1 MKTANFLNKAI
12 TKFFTFWI
20 IAFSVITYIY
30 PSPFV
35 DLKFLI
41 VPTLGI
47 IMFGMGMALT
57 LTDFKRVLYR
67 PIDVS
72 IGVLSQYIIMPLLGF
87 ILAKL
92 FGLQALLA
100 VGVVLVGSC
109 SGGTASNVITY
120 LARGDVALS
129 VTLTSIS
136 TILAP
141 FSIPILMFIYA
152 GEWITVPVVELFLS
166 AIKIVLIPVVV
177 GLLLRTILGD
187 RINKIYPFLPSL
199 SSFSIVFIVG
209 VIVAANAG
217 VIGSLGFSV
226 LLVVIIHNILGLS
239 IGYGISRAFGL
250 DESRSRAI
258 SIEVGMQNSGL
269 AVALANNY
277 FGSLSALPAAMFSV
291 WHNLSG
297 SLLALWWRRN
307 S

>member
-47 IMFGMGMALT
+47 IMFGMGMTLT

-109 SGGTASNVITY
+109 PGGTASNVITY

-152 GEWITVPVVELFLS
+152 GEWITVPVLELFLS

-250 DESRSRAI
+250 DESRSRTI

-269 AVALANNY
+269 AVALANTY

>member
-47 IMFGMGMALT
+47 IMFGMGMTLT

-109 SGGTASNVITY
+109 PGG
-120 LARGDVALS
+120 G
-129 VTLTSIS
+129 
-136 TILAP
+136 
-141 FSIPILMFIYA
+141 
-152 GEWITVPVVELFLS
+152 GE
-166 AIKIVLIPVVV
+166 IVKL
-177 GLLLRTILGD
+177 
-187 RINKIYPFLPSL
+187 
-199 SSFSIVFIVG
+199 
-209 VIVAANAG
+209 
-217 VIGSLGFSV
+217 
-226 LLVVIIHNILGLS
+226 
-239 IGYGISRAFGL
+239 
-250 DESRSRAI
+250 
-258 SIEVGMQNSGL
+258 
-269 AVALANNY
+269 
-277 FGSLSALPAAMFSV
+277 
-291 WHNLSG
+291 
-297 SLLALWWRRN
+297 
-307 S
+307 